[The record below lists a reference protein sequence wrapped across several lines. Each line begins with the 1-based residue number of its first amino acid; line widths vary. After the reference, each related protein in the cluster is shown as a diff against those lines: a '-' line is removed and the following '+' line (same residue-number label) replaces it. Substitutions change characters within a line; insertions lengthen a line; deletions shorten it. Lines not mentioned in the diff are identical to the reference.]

1 MKDTE
6 TCSDPVRSTGFRW
19 LTTRKKKDR
28 PGRREKRKRSRID
41 RAYG

>member
-19 LTTRKKKDR
+19 LRTTRRKDR
-28 PGRREKRKRSRID
+28 PGKREKKEHSRGD
-41 RAYG
+41 KAYG